1 MVTAMITTSSENLPW
16 QPIFTIERSRK
27 AEVTVYGIVSV
38 VTGDDNFADFARP
51 LEQRYRA
58 LVSHGKTDFE
68 LWTRSLLKPWQ
79 LLSHMDTLK
88 RNYPDLKDE
97 HYALFMASHSAEPCH
112 MEALETV
119 MKLTGINEESLRCP
133 QAAPLCQESK
143 DLMKSRGEKPRRRYH
158 NCSGKHSGYLAAL
171 KAMGQKPESYLDEN
185 NPHHDDL
192 KEILAY
198 FTGRPT
204 SSFVATTDG
213 CQLPNYALSTFE
225 IAGIYQS
232 LFNLENK
239 TLAKPEW
246 SHWGKLGQLM
256 HTYPRYV
263 SGLGRLD
270 YKIMTGE
277 AFPGADFQAIAKEGA
292 DGLLGVSIISNKF
305 PNGLGIC
312 IKLSS
317 GFDNKHMEL
326 ILREILQQLELAP
339 PKKKEAQ
346 DVRVDHIKTHF
357 HFQTNATCSG
367 TKALP
372 LSTTVS

>member
-1 MVTAMITTSSENLPW
+1 
-16 QPIFTIERSRK
+16 
-27 AEVTVYGIVSV
+27 
-38 VTGDDNFADFARP
+38 
-51 LEQRYRA
+51 
-58 LVSHGKTDFE
+58 
-68 LWTRSLLKPWQ
+68 
-79 LLSHMDTLK
+79 
-88 RNYPDLKDE
+88 
-97 HYALFMASHSAEPCH
+97 
-112 MEALETV
+112 
-119 MKLTGINEESLRCP
+119 
-133 QAAPLCQESK
+133 
-143 DLMKSRGEKPRRRYH
+143 
-158 NCSGKHSGYLAAL
+158 
-171 KAMGQKPESYLDEN
+171 
-185 NPHHDDL
+185 
-192 KEILAY
+192 
-198 FTGRPT
+198 
-204 SSFVATTDG
+204 
-213 CQLPNYALSTFE
+213 
-225 IAGIYQS
+225 
-232 LFNLENK
+232 
-239 TLAKPEW
+239 
-246 SHWGKLGQLM
+246 M